1 MHRIDQ
7 RPYRSAVFLDRDGT
21 LIEDQQYQ
29 FDPDR
34 ITLASGAGH
43 ALRRL
48 FDAGYTLV
56 VVTNQSGV
64 ARGLF
69 TEEVVS
75 RMHHRLARM
84 VGGLGVRIEA
94 FYYCPHHPD
103 GVVARYAVDC
113 QCRKPR
119 PGMILRAAQ
128 ELQLALPLSWL
139 VGDIW
144 DDIRA
149 GLAAG
154 CRCVLVGKERQQVP
168 PDLSGS
174 PRVFLASNLS
184 EAADIILAHPLPVVL
199 EHAHIG
205 RGRQS

>member
-1 MHRIDQ
+1 MHTIGQ
-7 RPYRSAVFLDRDGT
+7 RTYRPAVFLDRDGT

-34 ITLASGAGH
+34 ITLASGAGY
-43 ALRRL
+43 ALPRL
-48 FDAGYTLV
+48 FEAGYILV

-64 ARGLF
+64 ARGLY

-75 RMHHRLARM
+75 RMHHRLARL
-84 VGGLGVRIEA
+84 VGDLGARIDA

-113 QCRKPR
+113 WCRKPR

-154 CRCVLVGKERQQVP
+154 CRCVLVGKEREKAP

-174 PRVFLASNLS
+174 PRVFLAGNLR
-184 EAADIILAHPLPVVL
+184 EAADIILAHPLPL
-199 EHAHIG
+199 AREHAHAG
-205 RGRQS
+205 RGRQP